1 MTVWNLADISTSE
14 QLKSMAE
21 VEDHCVPVRLEL
33 EHDHH
38 RFSDTF
44 MWNCSGELRCLRHK
58 LTPDTVVT
66 PELFAQS
73 LCDDFKLPPTQFV
86 PKIVAAIK
94 ERVREYQD
102 QVLPIQPATDVTGK
116 GSLDEDEGQSILDTF
131 RRAHE
136 VDDEEIKTDEGAD
149 QDDSHIRIVAFD
161 DDFDDKVMT
170 VEEAMA
176 CMPPPSD
183 DNELRIL
190 VKLDIMVGTQNL
202 SDTFEWDLNSTVP
215 PEEFAASYCRDLGLS
230 GEFV

>member
-1 MTVWNLADISTSE
+1 MSKVNERD
-14 QLKSMAE
+14 
-21 VEDHCVPVRLEL
+21 VLEL
-33 EHDHH
+33 T
-38 RFSDTF
+38 S
-44 MWNCSGELRCLRHK
+44 
-58 LTPDTVVT
+58 DTVVT

-73 LCDDFKLPPTQFV
+73 LCDDFKLPAGQFI

-102 QVLPIQPATDVTGK
+102 QVLPIQQTTDTAGK
-116 GSLDEDEGQSILDTF
+116 GSIDEDEGQAILETF
-131 RRAHE
+131 RRAHD
-136 VDDEEIKTDEGAD
+136 DDEEIKTDEGAD
-149 QDDSHIRIVAFD
+149 EDDSHIRIVSFD

-202 SDTFEWDLNSTVP
+202 SDTFEWDVNSPVP

-230 GEFV
+230 GEFM